1 MSAIIDPLCR
11 AGPSIQV
18 NIFSSRYVAAMSDAD
33 RATDQA
39 FLGLVV
45 DGAHDAVMEVTPK
58 LMSPRGS
65 FYGGAGLAAACT
77 MMELATERA
86 AVWSTVQFVSGAER
100 GDRLEMHTDVIAH
113 GHRTS
118 QVRVTA
124 RTAGREVFTAVGA
137 TGGAS
142 GKVTRN
148 FASMPSVSAPEQCAR
163 ADWPSERSRDETH
176 FGTHEL
182 REAVVHG
189 GAEGGA
195 APSMAL
201 WVRVD
206 SHPAWTP
213 ALLGYVADVVPMSFH
228 RALGSHRPGG
238 MSLDNSLRVGP
249 RVDTEWV
256 LLALHPEIANQGY
269 AHGTVYL
276 WATDG
281 TLMGTAN
288 QTFVLRSG

>member
-1 MSAIIDPLCR
+1 MTAI
-11 AGPSIQV
+11 G
-18 NIFSSRYVAAMSDAD
+18 

-39 FLGLVV
+39 FLGMVV
-45 DGAHDAVMEVTPK
+45 EGQHDAAIDVTPR

-65 FYGGAGLAAACT
+65 FYGGAGLAAACV
-77 MMELATERA
+77 MMEMATERS

-100 GDRLEMHTDVIAH
+100 GDRLELHADVIAS

-124 RTAGREVFTAVGA
+124 HTSGREVFTGVGA
-137 TGGAS
+137 TGGG

-148 FASMPSVSAPEQCAR
+148 FASMPAVSAPDECVR
-163 ADWPSERSRDETH
+163 ADWPSASVREDTH
-176 FGTHEL
+176 FGTTEV

-189 GAEGGA
+189 GSEGGA

-201 WVRVD
+201 WARVEG
-206 SHPAWTP
+206 HPAWTP

-228 RALGSHRPGG
+228 RALGSHQPGG

-256 LLALHPEIANQGY
+256 LLALHPEVANQGY

-276 WATDG
+276 WAPDG
-281 TLMGTAN
+281 TLMGTAS